1 LPGLVIPD
9 QPAGT
14 TRTLSMDTN
23 ENSGMT
29 SNRPYLLRAIYDW
42 ISDNGL
48 TPYVLVDAG
57 QPGVQVPTHVVKNGQ
72 VVLNLAMR
80 AVAHLDLGNDRIAFQ
95 ARFSGVSQSI
105 VIPVQ
110 AVLALYAQENGQG
123 MMFPA
128 DENDPL
134 SANTAESGDEANES
148 PPTGGDDDRPKRGAP
163 HLRVV
168 K

>member
-1 LPGLVIPD
+1 
-9 QPAGT
+9 
-14 TRTLSMDTN
+14 MDTN
-23 ENSGMT
+23 ENAGMT

-42 ISDNGL
+42 ISDNGF
-48 TPYVLVDAG
+48 TPYVLVDAA
-57 QPGVQVPTHVVKNGQ
+57 QPGVQVPAHVVKNGQ

-80 AVAHLDLGNDRIAFQ
+80 AVANLDLGNDHITFQ

-105 VIPVQ
+105 VIPMH

-128 DENDPL
+128 DENEAL
-134 SANTAESGDEANES
+134 SASTSEPGDEANET
-148 PPTGGDDDRPKRGAP
+148 PPQAGGDDDRPKRGAP

>member
-1 LPGLVIPD
+1 
-9 QPAGT
+9 
-14 TRTLSMDTN
+14 MDTN
-23 ENSGMT
+23 ESTGMT

-48 TPYVLVDAG
+48 TPYVLVDAA
-57 QPGVQVPTHVVKNGQ
+57 QPGVKVPAHVVKNGQ

-105 VIPVQ
+105 VIPMH

-128 DENDPL
+128 DENETLPTDGIE
-134 SANTAESGDEANES
+134 AADEAEAPAPS
-148 PPTGGDDDRPKRGAP
+148 TGGDDDRPKRGAP

>member
-1 LPGLVIPD
+1 
-9 QPAGT
+9 
-14 TRTLSMDTN
+14 
-23 ENSGMT
+23 MT

-48 TPYVLVDAG
+48 TPYVLVDASF
-57 QPGVQVPTHVVKNGQ
+57 PGVRVPAHVVKNGQ

-80 AVAHLDLGNDRIAFQ
+80 AVANLDLGNDRIGFQ

-105 VIPVQ
+105 VIPVH

-128 DENDPL
+128 DENEALAAD
-134 SANTAESGDEANES
+134 AADEDQDADTNDA
-148 PPTGGDDDRPKRGAP
+148 PPVAGGDDDRPKRGAP

>member
-1 LPGLVIPD
+1 
-9 QPAGT
+9 
-14 TRTLSMDTN
+14 MDTT
-23 ENSGMT
+23 ETSGMT

-48 TPYVLVDAG
+48 TPYVLVDAAF
-57 QPGVQVPTHVVKNGQ
+57 PGVKVPAHVVKNGQ

-80 AVAHLDLGNDRIAFQ
+80 AVAHLDLGNDRIAFE

-110 AVLALYAQENGQG
+110 SVLALYAQENGQG

-128 DENDPL
+128 DENDAGPAQPSL
-134 SANTAESGDEANES
+134 EAVDAS
-148 PPTGGDDDRPKRGAP
+148 DAPPPPPNGSDDDRPKRGAP

>member
-1 LPGLVIPD
+1 
-9 QPAGT
+9 
-14 TRTLSMDTN
+14 MDTN
-23 ENSGMT
+23 ESTGMT

-48 TPYVLVDAG
+48 TPYVLVDAA
-57 QPGVQVPTHVVKNGQ
+57 QPGVKVPAHVVKNG
-72 VVLNLAMR
+72 
-80 AVAHLDLGNDRIAFQ
+80 GNDRIAFQ

-105 VIPVQ
+105 VIPMH

-128 DENDPL
+128 DENETLPTDGIE
-134 SANTAESGDEANES
+134 AADEAEA
-148 PPTGGDDDRPKRGAP
+148 PTPSAGGDDDRPKRGAP

>member
-1 LPGLVIPD
+1 
-9 QPAGT
+9 
-14 TRTLSMDTN
+14 MDTN
-23 ENSGMT
+23 ENAGMT

-48 TPYVLVDAG
+48 TPYVLVDAA
-57 QPGVQVPTHVVKNGQ
+57 QPGVRVPSHVVKNGQ

-80 AVAHLDLGNDRIAFQ
+80 AVANLDLGNDRIAFQ

-128 DENDPL
+128 DENDAP
-134 SANTAESGDEANES
+134 SANSADAGEEANEA
-148 PPTGGDDDRPKRGAP
+148 PPQSGGDDDRPKRGAP

>member
-1 LPGLVIPD
+1 
-9 QPAGT
+9 
-14 TRTLSMDTN
+14 MDTN
-23 ENSGMT
+23 ESAGMT

-48 TPYVLVDAG
+48 TPYVLVDAAH
-57 QPGVQVPTHVVKNGQ
+57 PGVRVPAHVVKNGQ

-80 AVAHLDLGNDRIAFQ
+80 AVANLDLGNDRIAFE

-128 DENDPL
+128 DENDSPA
-134 SANTAESGDEANES
+134 ANGADASDDSGDSSE
-148 PPTGGDDDRPKRGAP
+148 PTGGDDDRPKRGAP

>member
-1 LPGLVIPD
+1 
-9 QPAGT
+9 
-14 TRTLSMDTN
+14 MDTN
-23 ENSGMT
+23 ETAGMT

-57 QPGVQVPTHVVKNGQ
+57 QPGVKVPAHVVKNGQ

-80 AVAHLDLGNDRIAFQ
+80 AVANLDLGNDRIGFQ
-95 ARFSGVSQSI
+95 ARFSGVSQQI

-123 MMFPA
+123 MMFPV
-128 DENDPL
+128 DEND
-134 SANTAESGDEANES
+134 TAPATAIEAVDDTDAP

>member
-1 LPGLVIPD
+1 
-9 QPAGT
+9 
-14 TRTLSMDTN
+14 MDTN
-23 ENSGMT
+23 ESAGMT

-48 TPYVLVDAG
+48 TPYVLVDAA
-57 QPGVQVPTHVVKNGQ
+57 QPGVRVPAHVVKNGQ

-80 AVAHLDLGNDRIAFQ
+80 AVANLDLGNDRIAFE

-110 AVLALYAQENGQG
+110 SVLALYAQENGQG

-128 DENDPL
+128 DENDTPAAN
-134 SANTAESGDEANES
+134 SAEAAEEANES
-148 PPTGGDDDRPKRGAP
+148 QEPTGGDDDRPKRGAP

>member
-1 LPGLVIPD
+1 
-9 QPAGT
+9 
-14 TRTLSMDTN
+14 MDTN
-23 ENSGMT
+23 ESAGMT

-57 QPGVQVPTHVVKNGQ
+57 QAGVKVPAHVVKNGQ

-80 AVAHLDLGNDRIAFQ
+80 AVANLDLGNDRIAFQ

-123 MMFPA
+123 MMFPV
-128 DENDPL
+128 DENDTDAAPATSL
-134 SANTAESGDEANES
+134 EAVEDS
-148 PPTGGDDDRPKRGAP
+148 EAPPATGGDDDRPKRGAP

>member
-1 LPGLVIPD
+1 
-9 QPAGT
+9 
-14 TRTLSMDTN
+14 MDTN
-23 ENSGMT
+23 ESPGMT

-48 TPYVLVDAG
+48 TPYVLVDANL
-57 QPGVQVPTHVVKNGQ
+57 PGVKVPSHVVKNGQ

-80 AVAHLDLGNDRIAFQ
+80 AVANLDLGNDRIAFQ

-105 VIPVQ
+105 VIPIA

-128 DENDPL
+128 DENEAEGDGMAPTL
-134 SANTAESGDEANES
+134 EAVDDNASAPA
-148 PPTGGDDDRPKRGAP
+148 TGGDDDRPKRGAP

>member
-1 LPGLVIPD
+1 
-9 QPAGT
+9 
-14 TRTLSMDTN
+14 MDTN
-23 ENSGMT
+23 ETQGMT

-48 TPYVLVDAG
+48 TPYVLVDAA
-57 QPGVQVPTHVVKNGQ
+57 QPGVKVPAHVVKNGQ

-80 AVAHLDLGNDRIAFQ
+80 AVANLDLGNDKIAFQ

-105 VIPVQ
+105 VIPVA

-128 DENDPL
+128 DENEGAAD
-134 SANTAESGDEANES
+134 AAVEAADGPGET
-148 PPTGGDDDRPKRGAP
+148 PATGGDDDRPKRGAP

>member
-1 LPGLVIPD
+1 
-9 QPAGT
+9 
-14 TRTLSMDTN
+14 MDTN
-23 ENSGMT
+23 ESAGMT

-57 QPGVQVPTHVVKNGQ
+57 QPGVRVPAHVVKNGQ

-80 AVAHLDLGNDRIAFQ
+80 AVANLDLGNDRISFQ

-128 DENDPL
+128 DENDSPA
-134 SANTAESGDEANES
+134 ANAAEQPENANEGPES
-148 PPTGGDDDRPKRGAP
+148 TGGDDDRPKRGAP

>member
-1 LPGLVIPD
+1 
-9 QPAGT
+9 
-14 TRTLSMDTN
+14 MDTN
-23 ENSGMT
+23 ESTGMT

-48 TPYVLVDAG
+48 TPYVLVDAA
-57 QPGVQVPTHVVKNGQ
+57 QPGVKVPAHVVKNGQ

-105 VIPVQ
+105 VIPMH

-128 DENDPL
+128 DENETLPTDGIE
-134 SANTAESGDEANES
+134 AADEAEAEVS
-148 PPTGGDDDRPKRGAP
+148 TPSAGGDDDRPKRGAP

>member
-1 LPGLVIPD
+1 
-9 QPAGT
+9 
-14 TRTLSMDTN
+14 MDTN
-23 ENSGMT
+23 ESTGMT

-57 QPGVQVPTHVVKNGQ
+57 QPGVRVPSHVVKNGQ

-80 AVAHLDLGNDRIAFQ
+80 AVANLDLGNDRISFQ

-105 VIPVQ
+105 VIPVG

-128 DENDPL
+128 DE
-134 SANTAESGDEANES
+134 SEAESPNLEAVDNDAPEA
-148 PPTGGDDDRPKRGAP
+148 PVPEAGGDDDRPKRGAP